1 MWLLES
7 AKDRTLGVDNPGQ
20 QVSLYVRYGT
30 TCLLIR
36 NTIDCV
42 SCSGEWGMSWYFAW
56 DPHSERGVFA
66 GENLA
71 LLEGPLLEK
80 P

>member
-20 QVSLYVRYGT
+20 QVPPYVWYGM

-36 NTIDCV
+36 NTIDYV
-42 SCSGEWGMSWYFAW
+42 SCSGEWGMSRYFAW
-56 DPHSERGVFA
+56 DPYSERGAFA
-66 GENLA
+66 GETLA
-71 LLEGPLLEK
+71 LREGPLLGK